1 MMCDIGRW
9 RARTHPSRAGRGPAL
24 AAWSAHG
31 EHTAPATRT
40 DFDEELRRR
49 ITYRT
54 GPRLRYAEPN
64 RSEHRT
70 RMSDPASAAHLS
82 LSRSPTWV
90 MAVTLSTLS
99 SRARGPPGAPATAVV
114 VFGVFGSGPLPFVP
128 ATSGL
133 RPGTGGARSGTAGR
147 AAAARAARPA
157 SPSQQHVAPW
167 AVVPACCDRTA
178 RHTVTARPARG
189 AHNRGERPGA
199 RGWTYQLGS
208 RKTTEYHSFF
218 WAVRFSARFS
228 PRRPAPLRIAP
239 HAGRGTLSLQSRD
252 APSWRPPDI
261 DDDVLRLL
269 PK

>member
-1 MMCDIGRW
+1 MRN
-9 RARTHPSRAGRGPAL
+9 RTVRNSRHAGCRIRHP
-24 AAWSAHG
+24 
-31 EHTAPATRT
+31 
-40 DFDEELRRR
+40 RR
-49 ITYRT
+49 ICH
-54 GPRLRYAEPN
+54 
-64 RSEHRT
+64 SH
-70 RMSDPASAAHLS
+70 ASCVS
-82 LSRSPTWV
+82 TWRC
-90 MAVTLSTLS
+90 VTLSTLS

-189 AHNRGERPGA
+189 AHNAGNGPAPAAGRISSDHVR
-199 RGWTYQLGS
+199 R
-208 RKTTEYHSFF
+208 RRYHSFF

>member
-1 MMCDIGRW
+1 MRHSQHALVAGSRPAR
-9 RARTHPSRAGRGPAL
+9 RAR
-24 AAWSAHG
+24 
-31 EHTAPATRT
+31 
-40 DFDEELRRR
+40 
-49 ITYRT
+49 
-54 GPRLRYAEPN
+54 PRP
-64 RSEHRT
+64 
-70 RMSDPASAAHLS
+70 PS
-82 LSRSPTWV
+82 LSSACLGPDRFRSCPP
-90 MAVTLSTLS
+90 LFRPSP
-99 SRARGPPGAPATAVV
+99 RDRRGA
-114 VFGVFGSGPLPFVP
+114 
-128 ATSGL
+128 
-133 RPGTGGARSGTAGR
+133 SGTAGR

-189 AHNRGERPGA
+189 AHNAERGRERPGA